1 MTIEN
6 KNYHRHI
13 KIQSREPRI
22 HKMVPWPW
30 AKRSKV
36 WSVLTFTKKL
46 SAETV
51 VLPFPHFLTNPGNR
65 KSGLDIEREV
75 IEKATV
81 FSGGG

>member
-1 MTIEN
+1 MG
-6 KNYHRHI
+6 
-13 KIQSREPRI
+13 
-22 HKMVPWPW
+22 PWPQ
-30 AKRSKV
+30 AKRSEV

-46 SAETV
+46 SAEAV

-65 KSGLDIEREV
+65 KSGLDTEREV

>member
-22 HKMVPWPW
+22 HKMVPWPR

-36 WSVLTFTKKL
+36 WSVLTFTKL

-51 VLPFPHFLTNPGNR
+51 VFRFPHFLTNPGNR